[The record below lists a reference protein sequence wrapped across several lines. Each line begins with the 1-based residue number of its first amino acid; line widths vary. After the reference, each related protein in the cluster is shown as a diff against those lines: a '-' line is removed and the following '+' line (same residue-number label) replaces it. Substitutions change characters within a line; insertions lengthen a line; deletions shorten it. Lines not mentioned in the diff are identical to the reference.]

1 MSQPDAID
9 ELDSVGVV
17 LEDLTAAERR
27 ALAAVGDR
35 LRVEWRP
42 DASVRVGS
50 SGYVGSVRL
59 SAERAVVVTTKVP
72 VANLLAL
79 ASLAYGTAPVPPSLG
94 SGLYEASD
102 PSDWLALLLI
112 AEVDALVSTGLR
124 SGYVTTVEDLP
135 YVRGRL
141 RFDATA
147 TSSHRAG
154 LATCEFSDFVA
165 DTPENRVLRAS
176 LEVLASRR
184 LLPGLR
190 LRLYGVLRSFGAV
203 SLVPPT
209 PALLGATRITRL
221 NRHYEPALEL
231 CRIVLANGGLE
242 YPGSTTTAPAF
253 FFPMPNV
260 FQDAVANHLRRHLAG
275 VRPQWGRSLKAAAG
289 SPDHP
294 LVYIPDITIGDP
306 PTLVLDT
313 KYSRPE
319 VRNAYGG
326 RSFPNPHAYQ
336 IAFYAHALDCPG
348 VLVYPRVDRDIAT
361 DFVVRGTPISF
372 LTVDLMAPG
381 LSGLEALARELE
393 PRISVAHQMPRP
405 QSPTVRRPGSSPT
418 E

>member
-1 MSQPDAID
+1 MSQPDVID

-17 LEDLTAAERR
+17 LENLTAAEHR

-35 LRVEWRP
+35 LRVEWRS
-42 DASVRVGS
+42 DGSVRVAS

-59 SAERAVVVTTKVP
+59 SSERAVTITTKVP

-94 SGLYEASD
+94 GGLYEESE

-112 AEVDALVSTGLR
+112 AEVEALVSAGLR
-124 SGYVTTVEDLP
+124 NGYVTTVEDLP

-141 RFDATA
+141 RFDAVA
-147 TSSHRAG
+147 SSSRRAG
-154 LATCEFSDFVA
+154 LATCEFSDFIA

-190 LRLYGVLRSFGAV
+190 LRLYGALRAFGAV
-203 SLVPPT
+203 SLVPAT
-209 PALLGATRITRL
+209 PALLGSTRITRL
-221 NRHYEPALEL
+221 NQHYEPALEL

-253 FFPMPNV
+253 FFPMAQI
-260 FQDAVANHLRRHLAG
+260 FQDAVANHLRRRLSG
-275 VRPQWGRSLKAAAG
+275 VRPQWGRSIKATG
-289 SPDHP
+289 GFPDHP

-306 PTLVLDT
+306 PAVVLDT
-313 KYSRPE
+313 KYARPE

-326 RSFPNPHAYQ
+326 LSFSNHHAYQ
-336 IAFYAHALDCPG
+336 IAFYARALDCSG
-348 VLVYPRVDRDIAT
+348 VLVYPRVDRDVAT
-361 DFVVRGTPISF
+361 DFEVRGTPISF
-372 LTVDLMAPG
+372 LTVDLAAAG
-381 LSGLEALARELE
+381 LAGLDALAGELDQ
-393 PRISVAHQMPRP
+393 RLSVVPWASSLRCL
-405 QSPTVRRPGSSPT
+405 GSGA
-418 E
+418 